1 MFVACAEDADTTL
14 QDKTR
19 GPSLMEQH
27 RATKGPEAEDDPS
40 KRAFDREKD
49 MASGAQ
55 FSSTQKRE
63 MLQKAGNFSGKFS
76 GGTYL

>member
-1 MFVACAEDADTTL
+1 
-14 QDKTR
+14 
-19 GPSLMEQH
+19 MEQH
-27 RATKGPEAEDDPS
+27 RATKGEEAEDDPS

-55 FSSTQKRE
+55 FSSAQKRE
-63 MLQKAGNFSGKFS
+63 MLNKASNFSGKFS